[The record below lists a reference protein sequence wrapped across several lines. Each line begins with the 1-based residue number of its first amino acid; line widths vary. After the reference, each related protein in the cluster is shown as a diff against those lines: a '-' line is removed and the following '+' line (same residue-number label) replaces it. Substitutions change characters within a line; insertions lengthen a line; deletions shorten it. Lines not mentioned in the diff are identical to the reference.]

1 MKKDLVQLVYSI
13 FVLVVSCAAEELLPP
28 VFGVGVPVLLSAS
41 VYFALNRTPVVGLLF
56 TLAAGAAEDSLSSL
70 PLAAS
75 LSCFVVACALLRG
88 LKLHFALAV
97 FAYPLY
103 QLWIWAWLGSAMQGR
118 ILIRILAAFPV
129 GAVTSV
135 AVWALLRWLDGKA
148 AVDEK

>member
-56 TLAAGAAEDSLSSL
+56 ALAAGAAEDSLSSL

-97 FAYPLY
+97 FA
-103 QLWIWAWLGSAMQGR
+103 
-118 ILIRILAAFPV
+118 
-129 GAVTSV
+129 
-135 AVWALLRWLDGKA
+135 
-148 AVDEK
+148 